1 MSSEP
6 RMLDPNP
13 LSPSAIPDGS
23 KTVPLPTE
31 IYESILDE
39 LAESPETLR
48 ACALVCHLFAQ
59 RAQKLL
65 FSSICLTRPTKV
77 FKRALGI
84 RSYVWPSMWFLQI
97 ISSSPC
103 LTGHVKSLI
112 VSDTAHLQFYR
123 EELSWIRSDNTVH
136 QILPRLTNL
145 KELGLEG
152 NFRGS
157 GLNFRKWGDNLRVG
171 ILEQCSSE
179 RLVVIR
185 LTCVRNVPL
194 SLLGL
199 APGLE
204 TLVLKK
210 VLFLPDFT
218 AEEVFYLQR
227 YAKLKERSPPA
238 RLKHLSVTMTIS
250 DEWRTIYP
258 WLASHLDLTHI
269 KILDLYIDFEGAL
282 EEKVE
287 EGLQA
292 ISNLLR
298 GCSATLETLRFL
310 MPEQSGFPFHS
321 VHKMNLSHSY
331 TFLILQ
337 QPRTCQTNPG
347 LSNWTYVQCQLSV
360 PSISIPT
367 SGTNVNT
374 WLYLVPTQRHPLDN
388 YPKQPSA
395 LCRPSFHKYSHLEPA
410 LEHPTEVQA
419 PTLIVNSKPSSSGLP
434 WLILRE
440 CPVLGWKI

>member
-1 MSSEP
+1 MDIPEASDWNDNMSSEL
-6 RMLDPNP
+6 RILDPNP
-13 LSPSAIPDGS
+13 QSPSAIPDGS
-23 KTVPLPTE
+23 KVVPLPTE

-65 FSSICLTRPTKV
+65 FSSIFLTRPTKV

-84 RSYVWPSMWFLQI
+84 RSYVWPSMRFLQI
-97 ISSSPC
+97 ISSSP
-103 LTGHVKSLI
+103 LLAGHVKSLI
-112 VSDTAHLQFYR
+112 ISDTAHLQFYR

-145 KELGLEG
+145 KELGFEG

-199 APGLE
+199 APRLE

-250 DEWRTIYP
+250 EEWRTIYP
-258 WLASHLDLTHI
+258 WLASHLDLMHI
-269 KILDLYIDFEGAL
+269 KTLDLHIDFEGAL

-310 MPEQSGFPFHS
+310 MPEGFHFIHLIKQVLAAHTPSLFFSNNRELAKPTSAFRTRHTFNASSPYPQSRLLHLERTPILSCIWHPPNAIRWTITPNSPPHS
-321 VHKMNLSHSY
+321 VVRR
-331 TFLILQ
+331 F
-337 QPRTCQTNPG
+337 P
-347 LSNWTYVQCQLSV
+347 
-360 PSISIPT
+360 
-367 SGTNVNT
+367 NT
-374 WLYLVPTQRHPLDN
+374 P
-388 YPKQPSA
+388 
-395 LCRPSFHKYSHLEPA
+395 
-410 LEHPTEVQA
+410 
-419 PTLIVNSKPSSSGLP
+419 I
-434 WLILRE
+434 
-440 CPVLGWKI
+440 

>member
-1 MSSEP
+1 MRKFNVLNILTNQVNIPKASNWNDIIYSKS

-13 LSPSAIPDGS
+13 QSPGAIPDGL
-23 KTVPLPTE
+23 KVVPLPTE

-65 FSSICLTRPTKV
+65 FSSICLTGPTKV
-77 FKRALGI
+77 FNRALGI
-84 RSYVWPSMWFLQI
+84 RSYVWPSMRFLQI
-97 ISSSPC
+97 ISSSPR
-103 LTGHVKSLI
+103 LAEHVKSLI
-112 VSDTAHLQFYR
+112 VTDTAHLQFYR
-123 EELSWIRSDNTVH
+123 EELSWIRSDNMVH

-157 GLNFRKWGDNLRVG
+157 SLNFRKCGDNLRMR

-179 RLVVIR
+179 RLVGIR

-199 APGLE
+199 APRLE
-204 TLVLKK
+204 TLVLTK
-210 VLFLPDFT
+210 VLFVPDFA
-218 AEEVFYLQR
+218 AEEVSHLQR
-227 YAKLKERSPPA
+227 YAELKEKSPPA
-238 RLKHLSVTMTIS
+238 RLKHFSVKLTTS
-250 DEWRTIYP
+250 EEWRTIYP

-269 KILDLYIDFEGAL
+269 KTLDLHIDFEGAL
-282 EEKVE
+282 EETVE

-310 MPEQSGFPFHS
+310 MPEQSRFPFHS
-321 VHKMNLSHSY
+321 FNKTNLSHSY
-331 TFLILQ
+331 TFIILQ
-337 QPRTCQTNPG
+337 Q
-347 LSNWTYVQCQLSV
+347 
-360 PSISIPT
+360 
-367 SGTNVNT
+367 
-374 WLYLVPTQRHPLDN
+374 
-388 YPKQPSA
+388 
-395 LCRPSFHKYSHLEPA
+395 
-410 LEHPTEVQA
+410 
-419 PTLIVNSKPSSSGLP
+419 
-434 WLILRE
+434 
-440 CPVLGWKI
+440 